1 MKKQNILWKRNPLN
15 FLIILISILPISL
28 LAGSAIINI
37 NVILINF
44 IFLYIVLIYNHHIK
58 IRSSFYIL
66 IFFWFSLL
74 INLFFSIDLIHSLSR
89 SFGIIRFI
97 ILALS
102 IKFVIEYAPIKKTEK
117 IFFIWTIIFII
128 VSLDLIFEYFFG
140 FNTLGF
146 TSNFPGRLSGFM
158 ADELKIGHYYFALS
172 IIVASYIFNKTHNYN
187 LLYILLF
194 FFVIISLL
202 IGERSNFIKLFLS
215 VIIFLFLFEQKNY
228 LKKIVSILII
238 IISLITFINFNS
250 AYKER
255 FWSMFG
261 EQILKEHQIL
271 KVIKESPYG
280 GHWYAAW
287 EIFLDNKIFGV
298 GLKNFRITSGDEK
311 YYNQDVLFSEKRQ
324 NTHPHQIHL
333 EFLSETGLFGY
344 FFFITFIILS
354 LRNGILRFLKY
365 KNLYQLSSLLVFFS
379 STILFLPSGSFFT
392 TYGACI
398 FWMIYGILISNKR
411 S

>member
-1 MKKQNILWKRNPLN
+1 MKKQNILWRSNPLN

-28 LAGSAIINI
+28 LVGSAIINV
-37 NVILINF
+37 NVILINL
-44 IFLYIVLIYNHHIK
+44 IFLYIVLNNNYHIK
-58 IRSSFYIL
+58 IKTSFYIL

-102 IKFVIEYAPIKKTEK
+102 IKFVIEYSPTKKTEK

-128 VSLDLIFEYFFG
+128 VSLDLVFEYFFG

-146 TSNFPGRLSGFM
+146 TSNVPGRLTSFM
-158 ADELKIGHYYFALS
+158 ADELKIGHYYFAFSL
-172 IIVASYIFNKTHNYN
+172 IATTYIFDKTKNYN
-187 LLYILLF
+187 LLYILLI
-194 FFVIISLL
+194 FFVIISFL
-202 IGERSNFIKLFLS
+202 IGERSNFIKLFFTF
-215 VIIFLFLFEQKNY
+215 IFFLFLFEKKNY
-228 LKKIVSILII
+228 FKKILSLLII
-238 IISLITFINFNS
+238 IIFLIAFINFNVS
-250 AYKER
+250 YKER
-255 FWSMFG
+255 FWTMFG
-261 EQILKEHQIL
+261 KQILEKQIS
-271 KVIKESPYG
+271 KVIQRSPYG

-298 GLKNFRITSGDEK
+298 GLKNFRITSGNEK
-311 YYNQDVLFSEKRQ
+311 YYNQNVLFSEKRQ
-324 NTHPHQIHL
+324 NIHPHQIHL